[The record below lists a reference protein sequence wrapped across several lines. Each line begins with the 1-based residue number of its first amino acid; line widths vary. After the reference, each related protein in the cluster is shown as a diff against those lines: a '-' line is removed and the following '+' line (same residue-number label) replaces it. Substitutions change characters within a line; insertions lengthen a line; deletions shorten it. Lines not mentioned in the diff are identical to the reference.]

1 MFTILNIT
9 LKCINFRYIFIM
21 VTGNTIAPKPFD
33 WRKAIYSDGK
43 SPEMKSSP
51 MTQMRSVFDKRNT
64 TPDINA
70 QGPLE
75 KPEKQPGGKFDA
87 FHAYIDEQLGD
98 AGFSKSGSD
107 NKSGW
112 VAQSGRFKG
121 RTQDEARAE
130 LRKEFAGLDPRRKT
144 RYASLAEGRDVQA
157 PGIVE
162 RPNLMAQE
170 QAGAERLLNETGDLL
185 SREGRGRE
193 LGNLDM
199 GVRTG
204 TVGEKTSEAKP
215 TVNVPGVNLT
225 DNQMKR
231 MSERSSMSYAPGSSV

>member
-9 LKCINFRYIFIM
+9 LKCINFSYIFIM
-21 VTGNTIAPKPFD
+21 VTNTIAPLGTTTSKDYKGNAMNNAP
-33 WRKAIYSDGK
+33 G
-43 SPEMKSSP
+43 
-51 MTQMRSVFDKRNT
+51 MTKMRSVFDKRTT
-64 TPDINA
+64 TPDVNA

-75 KPEKQPGGKFDA
+75 RPEKQPGGKFDA

-121 RTQDEARAE
+121 RTQDEARAA

-170 QAGAERLLNETGDLL
+170 QAGADQLLKETGDLL
-185 SREGRGRE
+185 ERQSRERE
-193 LGNLDM
+193 LGNLDL

-204 TVGEKTSEAKP
+204 SVGGKNPEPKRMVDAP
-215 TVNVPGVNLT
+215 RAQLT
-225 DNQMKR
+225 AEQMKR
-231 MSERSSMSYAPGSSV
+231 MSEQGSMSYAPGSAV